1 MTTQIGA
8 EAVLTFSRETVH
20 KERIRKAYR
29 HEALDEQLRKTRNR
43 KEAKIL
49 AASPVRSPKL
59 LASDAYSITMERID
73 GKRLRDALTKATS
86 AAYAKK
92 LGAMIRTLH
101 DAGIIHADLTTSN
114 VMLETATDDLVLI
127 DFGLSSESS
136 RVEDKAVDLHVLKE
150 TLQGS
155 HSEFAEVFW
164 DAFSRSYADDVVLG
178 QLAKVEQRGRYK
190 EKY

>member
-8 EAVLTFSRETVH
+8 EAVLTFSEKTVR
-20 KERIRKAYR
+20 KERVRKAYR

-49 AASPVRSPKL
+49 RACPVLCPKIID
-59 LASDAYSITMERID
+59 SDAYSITMERIV
-73 GKRLRDALTKATS
+73 GKRLRDALTKATC

-92 LGAMIRTLH
+92 LGVMVRALH
-101 DAGIIHADLTTSN
+101 DASIIHADLTTSN

-127 DFGLSSESS
+127 DFGLSSESN

-155 HSEFAEVFW
+155 HSDLAEVFW
-164 DAFSRSYADDVVLG
+164 DAFSRSYADDAVLS
-178 QLAKVEQRGRYK
+178 QLTKVEQRGRYK